1 MLENISY
8 LLSYLEN
15 PKKDLNIIARNKN
28 SALGSVYYN
37 KQRKNWIASYNIL
50 DTETKQEKR
59 VRKTFSTKEE
69 AERFL
74 KIIQYQKGN
83 EIFIK
88 HNSIPI
94 FELMKFIQKRKL
106 ETNQITKIAHS
117 RLQSTLNVIDKSH
130 VVHKDINDVTTKEL
144 QEYFNTLTY
153 YSNSYICKIIEQ
165 FAQAFRYAMNKGFL
179 LSNPMY
185 DIIIPKSTRE
195 DKIIRAL
202 DIDEQQKLTTYLIN
216 SSTDFEP
223 YKTAFLISMFMGLR
237 IGEVLSLKKEDINLY
252 NNLISINKT
261 MTKDEHG
268 SPIIKNNPKTKAG
281 IREVPIPKNIR
292 NEIIEQLKL
301 ANTHKENLL
310 FVSNAGTYA
319 SPTNVNHVLKRICK
333 NLGINNISSH
343 SLRHTFATRCIEAGM
358 RAVALQRLMGH
369 SDVRITLNVYT
380 SVFNKYKNSELE
392 KVNNYYMNNEIFK
405 SEPKTIE
412 ANTNNYFSLENSEYS
427 SPNDL
432 EMEI

>member
-1 MLENISY
+1 M
-8 LLSYLEN
+8 
-15 PKKDLNIIARNKN
+15 ARNKN
-28 SALGSVYYN
+28 SGIGSVYYN

-50 DTETKQEKR
+50 DSITKQEKR
-59 VRKTFSTKEE
+59 IRKSFSTQEE
-69 AERFL
+69 AKRYL
-74 KIIQYQKGN
+74 NIIQYQKGN

-88 HNSIPI
+88 NNSIPI
-94 FELMKFIQKRKL
+94 FELMKLIQNRKL
-106 ETNQITKIAHS
+106 DTNQISKIAYN
-117 RLQSTLNVIDKSH
+117 RLQSTLNVIDKSK
-130 VVHKDINDVTTKEL
+130 VVHKDINDVSSEEL

-153 YSNSYICKIIEQ
+153 YSNSYIAKIIEQ
-165 FAQAFRYAMNKGFL
+165 FSQAFRYAMNKGFL
-179 LSNPMY
+179 LTNPMY
-185 DIIIPKSTRE
+185 DIIVPKSTRE
-195 DKIIRAL
+195 DKVIRAL
-202 DIDEQQKLTTYLIN
+202 DINEQQKLTTYLIN

-252 NNLISINKT
+252 KNLISVNKT

-268 SPIIKNNPKTKAG
+268 TPIIKDNPKTKAG

-301 ANTHKENLL
+301 ANTHKDNLL

-319 SPTNVNHVLKRICK
+319 SPANANHVLKRICK
-333 NLGINNISSH
+333 DLGIYDISSH

-369 SDVRITLNVYT
+369 SDVRITLNIYT
-380 SVFNKYKNSELE
+380 SIFNKYKNSELE

-405 SEPKTIE
+405 NEPQILDS
-412 ANTNNYFSLENSEYS
+412 NTNNRYFPLENNEYS
-427 SPNDL
+427 CSNDFG
-432 EMEI
+432 MEL